1 MLKEPLLKEKKKR
14 SFLIYTFI
22 GSIVVLGVIG
32 SFAYNDMSSRISDLE
47 QEKEVNIAA
56 STSLMQKKSTR
67 EVSIAASS
75 PTATHGLMQKKS
87 TAGYY

>member
-47 QEKEVNIAA
+47 QEKEVNI
-56 STSLMQKKSTR
+56 
-67 EVSIAASS
+67 
-75 PTATHGLMQKKS
+75 
-87 TAGYY
+87 